1 MKPIALLWTPI
12 QRKLQASELG
22 IHNQASH
29 PSTVFPVEKNQ
40 TPGSFTFPNNEPGN
54 HCLMLHVHKS
64 LMSIAEESMSVN
76 EIDYVPSADTLVS
89 QCNDNDWPH
98 TSWVNN

>member
-40 TPGSFTFPNNEPGN
+40 TPGSFTFPNNEPGEIEPLFN
-54 HCLMLHVHKS
+54 APCSQILDRQIELDVNS
-64 LMSIAEESMSVN
+64 EEFVSVN
-76 EIDYVPSADTLVS
+76 ENILRRSININSHT
-89 QCNDNDWPH
+89 PH
-98 TSWVNN
+98 E